1 MQPITQRLQIKIPI
15 RPKSHILLLLQS
27 LDEWSHQKRRRTLR
41 KWYTFSFIQMEVTR
55 RLAIPIFNFSKDNL
69 KNFISKETSEESIF
83 TSTVLCS
90 SNSKDSDR
98 HDK

>member
-1 MQPITQRLQIKIPI
+1 MVSSEKKKNSTKMV
-15 RPKSHILLLLQS
+15 H
-27 LDEWSHQKRRRTLR
+27 
-41 KWYTFSFIQMEVTR
+41 FSFIQMEVTR

-69 KNFISKETSEESIF
+69 KNFISKEISEESIF

>member
-1 MQPITQRLQIKIPI
+1 MVSSEKKKNSTKM
-15 RPKSHILLLLQS
+15 
-27 LDEWSHQKRRRTLR
+27 
-41 KWYTFSFIQMEVTR
+41 MEVTR

-69 KNFISKETSEESIF
+69 KNFISKEISEESIF

-98 HDK
+98 HDKYLFNASMSSRSFGLLGSKSAKLSKPKI